1 VTIVTGTAA
10 QQWLRDADVR
20 ALARRARTENFP
32 VASIVLPRAVR
43 SQVAAVYAAARLIDE
58 AGDSAPGDRLAL
70 LDLVAD
76 DLRQPVPQSP
86 VLRGVPAGQPRAAL
100 LDLVAANRLDQTKTA
115 YADRAE
121 LRDYC
126 RLSAEP
132 IGRIV
137 LHLLGLLTAERQAWS
152 DDVCAGLQLA
162 EHLQDVGEDLAAGR
176 VYLPADTMARH
187 DVDAA
192 LLAAVAARTA
202 DEAGRARVA
211 ALLAGQVDWARQLLA
226 PARPLVRSV
235 PGRPRLA
242 VAAFAAGGEAALD
255 AVLAA
260 GADAVWSTPR
270 PSRAG
275 FARHMVGVLR

>member
-1 VTIVTGTAA
+1 MTIVTGTAA